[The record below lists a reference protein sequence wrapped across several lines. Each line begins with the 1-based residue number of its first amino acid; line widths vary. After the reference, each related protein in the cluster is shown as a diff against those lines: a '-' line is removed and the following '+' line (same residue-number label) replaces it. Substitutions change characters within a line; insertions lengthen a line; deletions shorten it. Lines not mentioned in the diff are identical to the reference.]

1 MVRVELFDNQEEPFR
16 NCLQTMVRMMN
27 LSTVLEMTLEIVPG
41 TTIRGSGN
49 LAEFAVHQNRGGKIA
64 LSSQPQPIQSPFT
77 KQ

>member
-1 MVRVELFDNQEEPFR
+1 
-16 NCLQTMVRMMN
+16 MMN